1 MSLEFYLQCFSP
13 AVVAAAATFFADRSK
28 HFTHYPIL
36 RRALP
41 LSTARQLLAEYLSNL
56 TLD

>member
-36 RRALP
+36 RRALEYG
-41 LSTARQLLAEYLSNL
+41 TAVASGVLEQFD
-56 TLD
+56 T